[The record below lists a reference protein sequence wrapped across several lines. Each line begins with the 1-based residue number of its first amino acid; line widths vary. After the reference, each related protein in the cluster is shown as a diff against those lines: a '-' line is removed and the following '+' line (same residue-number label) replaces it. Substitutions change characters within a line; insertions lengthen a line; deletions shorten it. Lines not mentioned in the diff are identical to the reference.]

1 MSTVDRPKYVL
12 VEYGV
17 VIAAVLAIAGVAAL
31 GGAVMASQPSTST
44 ERVTIYQDDISTTT
58 DESAVVTEDLPLE
71 GINEG
76 DTLRNQDRYLV
87 GATPNLTLAVNSS
100 LPDDRIVNITHRLV
114 VQYEATVA
122 EGGTLGR
129 NTTVLINESATTN
142 GTFSTSETINP
153 QSIQAER
160 DRINSQLG
168 NAVDVSADLLLDVT
182 YEVDGDVSYA
192 GSMSASAPVVVN
204 AESYYID
211 GDLSA
216 SQTEQRTSTH
226 TVEESADPID
236 YLGLGLVGLL
246 AFVGAAGSVLLRRDI
261 DAEEIRTQIYRDR
274 YAEWISRGEI
284 PTGTGKRYVRID
296 ELEDIVDIGIDS
308 NKRVIWNDDYDIY
321 AVVDDDII
329 YYYTAGS
336 ADIGDWLN
344 V

>member
-12 VEYGV
+12 VEYGA

-44 ERVTIYQDDISTTT
+44 TQETIFRDDVSVTT
-58 DESAVVTEDLPLE
+58 DESAVVTGDPPLE
-71 GINEG
+71 GITEG
-76 DTLRNQDRYLV
+76 DTLRNQNQYLL
-87 GATPNLTLAVNSS
+87 GLTPNLTLTVNSS
-100 LPDDRIVNITHRLV
+100 LPEGRTVDITHRLV
-114 VQYEATVA
+114 VQYEATIA

-129 NTTVLINESATTN
+129 NTTVLIDESATTN
-142 GTFSTSETINP
+142 GTFSTAETINP
-153 QSIQAER
+153 ESIQTRREQ
-160 DRINSQLG
+160 IGSNLSS
-168 NAVDVSADLLLDVT
+168 AVDVSADLVLNVT
-182 YEVDGDVSYA
+182 YEVDGAVSYA
-192 GSMSASAPVVVN
+192 GSMGASAPVVVN
-204 AESYYID
+204 GQRYYID

-216 SQTEQRTSTH
+216 SETEQRTETRKNQQ
-226 TVEESADPID
+226 SADPIG

-246 AFVGAAGSVLLRRDI
+246 ALVGAAGSVLLRRDI

-284 PTGTGKRYVRID
+284 PTGTDKRYVRID

-321 AVVDDDII
+321 AVVDNDIV